1 MGLLSLMGPGLPE
14 QTGGECPMR
23 QLLGSFKALQCVGE
37 MFHSSERGFL
47 SLLLL
52 TLKYYF
58 FLSAGKEQV

>member
-1 MGLLSLMGPGLPE
+1 MGPGLPE

>member
-1 MGLLSLMGPGLPE
+1 MGPGLPE

-58 FLSAGKEQV
+58 FF